1 MVKLDGR
8 SLYIFGP
15 ENPFRVFL
23 SKLVVHPYF
32 EIFIFSIVLINGAM
46 QYFDGP
52 LQDRENPIMKF
63 LDYVDKVFTC
73 IFILELVMKTIA
85 MGFIVNQYSYMR
97 DGWNVLDFLIVVFS
111 VTGWIIASIED
122 GQG

>member
-1 MVKLDGR
+1 MKL
-8 SLYIFGP
+8 
-15 ENPFRVFL
+15 
-23 SKLVVHPYF
+23 
-32 EIFIFSIVLINGAM
+32 
-46 QYFDGP
+46 
-52 LQDRENPIMKF
+52 
-63 LDYVDKVFTC
+63 LDYVDNVFTC
-73 IFILELVMKTIA
+73 IFILELVMKSIA